1 MHSIKTKAL
10 LWVALCAGLALGACV
25 DENPAPPDDGTNP
38 PKPGPCGVGA
48 DGKDIDPVTITVF
61 GAATG
66 TPVLYPDNK
75 PPAVPNV
82 FLTILDKDGEKEA
95 VAEVSEASLTTAD
108 LCPGKAIEVTAYLG
122 GALTD
127 KLGSVTT
134 PVVDA
139 KKPFAILTGGLIKAE
154 AATRHGIANVPFK
167 LFTVDESAFGD
178 EKTTQI
184 IVVHASVLLGEPAT
198 ADVGGK
204 PAAFPTRFTASAP
217 LDVAKPDEALKIA
230 FTAADATDDTEAKP
244 VKIKFTAATDT
255 KSVTIG
261 PRFPKGAH
269 GLAVLF
275 DSLDNDSKAAK
286 PGDPSSSLFLTADDP
301 LLSALP
307 ATGVTFPIDE

>member
-217 LDVAKPDEALKIA
+217 LDVAKPDEALKVA
-230 FTAADATDDTEAKP
+230 
-244 VKIKFTAATDT
+244 FTAATDVKT
-255 KSVTIG
+255 VTIG